1 MVLMD
6 EKVEVVLKG
15 NEFTRVMQNTF
26 DNIKKKYDLKK
37 VDIEVLLYLSTSKEQ
52 NTPTDIHSRMKI
64 NRGHISQSIDRL
76 IKKGYLIAAPD
87 ADDRRS
93 MHYSVSEKA
102 DSLICEIKSQKQ
114 DLEKRIFEGITEEE
128 VTIYKNITY
137 KIISNL
143 NKMI

>member
-1 MVLMD
+1 MD

>member
-1 MVLMD
+1 MD

-93 MHYSVSEKA
+93 MHYSVSE
-102 DSLICEIKSQKQ
+102 
-114 DLEKRIFEGITEEE
+114 
-128 VTIYKNITY
+128 N
-137 KIISNL
+137 
-143 NKMI
+143 

>member
-1 MVLMD
+1 MD

-52 NTPTDIHSRMKI
+52 HTPTDIHSRMKI